1 MWPFTTFF
9 SSFPNGKFLLLSC
22 QITRWFYQATIH
34 STRFQIVIPWWK
46 PSKKRPAWMK
56 PIWNPLRPGKILVP
70 QPEGSFLGTWS
81 IAFTVGCD
89 GNHRLGIRH
98 VTGYRRG
105 KGIQWKHV
113 YWDTN
118 FSSPASV
125 GSWLTLLIEPYLHNQ
140 EDNFMVNTWV

>member
-9 SSFPNGKFLLLSC
+9 SSFPNVKSLLLSC

-34 STRFQIVIPWWK
+34 STRFQIVIPWCGSHLRRG
-46 PSKKRPAWMK
+46 PPETHLK
-56 PIWNPLRPGKILVP
+56 PIKTGKILVP

>member
-22 QITRWFYQATIH
+22 QITRWFHQATIH

-56 PIWNPLRPGKILVP
+56 PIWNPLRLVKSWFP
-70 QPEGSFLGTWS
+70 NQRDPDTGHL
-81 IAFTVGCD
+81 ID
-89 GNHRLGIRH
+89 RLHRGMRWKSWPRH
-98 VTGYRRG
+98 SPCGYRRG

-125 GSWLTLLIEPYLHNQ
+125 GSWFTLLIEPYHNQ